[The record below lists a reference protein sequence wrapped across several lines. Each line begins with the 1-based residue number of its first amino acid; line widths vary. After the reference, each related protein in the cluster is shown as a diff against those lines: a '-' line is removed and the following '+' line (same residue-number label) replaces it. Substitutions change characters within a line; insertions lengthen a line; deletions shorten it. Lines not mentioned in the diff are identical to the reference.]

1 MPITIQHIPLC
12 EMDGTV
18 NLFSRG
24 GQKREILG
32 LAVLL
37 DTVQNF
43 HPIQI
48 FAWVALTVVSAE
60 VGVLYWQSYVS

>member
-1 MPITIQHIPLC
+1 
-12 EMDGTV
+12 MDGTV

-37 DTVQNF
+37 NTVQNF
-43 HPIQI
+43 CPIQI
-48 FAWVALTVVSAE
+48 FALVVLTVGSAE
-60 VGVLYWQSYVS
+60 AGVLYWQSYVS

>member
-1 MPITIQHIPLC
+1 MSITIPHIPLC

-24 GQKREILG
+24 GQKREISG

-43 HPIQI
+43 CPNQI
-48 FAWVALTVVSAE
+48 FARVTLLAQPRLEFYIGRVVS
-60 VGVLYWQSYVS
+60 